1 MANPLMNYLRGA
13 YDELRKVAW
22 LTKKEVV
29 QHTLV
34 VIGVSLGVA
43 LFLGAIDYALNLGL
57 EQLLLKR

>member
-22 LTKKEVV
+22 PTRKETT

-34 VIGVSLGVA
+34 VIGVSLGIA
-43 LFLGAIDYALNLGL
+43 IFLGAIDYALNLGL
-57 EQLLLKR
+57 EQLLLRR

>member
-1 MANPLMNYLRGA
+1 MANPLMNYFRGA

-22 LTKKEVV
+22 PTKKEIT

-43 LFLGAIDYALNLGL
+43 LFLGAMDVALNYGL
-57 EQLLLKR
+57 ERLLQLK

>member
-1 MANPLMNYLRGA
+1 MANPLTNYLRGA

-22 LTKKEVV
+22 PTKKETI

-57 EQLLLKR
+57 EKLLLKR